1 MTFDDA
7 LTAFLLSREAINC
20 KPRTLD
26 WYRQQIGR
34 FHEWLLEQ
42 SWNGSTWLQPE
53 VLEAFLAAERRRGRS
68 DSTVRARHR
77 GLKVFFSWLKERGY
91 LPEEVKNPAKVV
103 RLGKE
108 EREEPRYARQ
118 FEVEALLTSIDPGD
132 WLDLRDRALI
142 MLLDQA
148 GVRVSEAV
156 GLLVEDVDLYKRTVH
171 IRKGTTKTAQG
182 RRAPFK
188 ASLVLAFLSYL
199 DVRPNVGPWLFVAAT
214 GGHRTPHGA
223 ALTDN
228 GVRQMLERRCEA
240 AGIEYVNPHAFRHG
254 LAMRLLNDGRA
265 PTSVIQSVL
274 GHASESTTRNYY
286 ARWQSDA
293 LVDAY
298 DEFIGRADDK

>member
-7 LTAFLLSREAINC
+7 LQAFLLSREAINC

-42 SWNGSTWLQPE
+42 PWDGSTWLEPE

-68 DSTVRARHR
+68 DGTVRARHR
-77 GLKVFFSWLKERGY
+77 GLKAFFYWLKERGY

-103 RLGKE
+103 KLGKE
-108 EREEPRYARQ
+108 EREEPRYARPD
-118 FEVEALLTSIDPGD
+118 EAEALIESIVVKD
-132 WLDLRDRALI
+132 WVDLRDRALI
-142 MLLDQA
+142 MLLHQS

-156 GLLVEDVDLYKRTVH
+156 GLTVEDVDLYKRTVY
-171 IRKGTTKTAQG
+171 IPKEKAKTGRG
-182 RRAPFK
+182 RRAPFQ

-199 DVRPNVGPWLFVAAT
+199 DVRPNAGSWLFVAAT
-214 GGHRTPHGA
+214 GHRNGAGTP
-223 ALTDN
+223 LTDN
-228 GVRQMLERRCEA
+228 GVRQMLRRRCKA
-240 AGIEYVNPHAFRHG
+240 AGIKYINPHAFRHG
-254 LAMRLLNDGRA
+254 LAMRLLNEGKA

-274 GHASESTTRNYY
+274 GHASESTTRTYY
-286 ARWQSDA
+286 ARWESDA

-298 DEFIGRADDK
+298 DEFIGKADDG

>member
-34 FHEWLLEQ
+34 FHEWLLAQ

-53 VLEAFLAAERRRGRS
+53 VLEAFLAAERRRGRA

-77 GLKVFFSWLKERGY
+77 GLKVFFSWLKERSY

-103 RLGKE
+103 KLGRE

-118 FEVEALLTSIDPGD
+118 TEVTALLASIEPGD

-148 GVRVSEAV
+148 GVRVSEAA
-156 GLLVEDVDLYKRTVH
+156 GLTVADVDIYKRTVYV
-171 IRKGTTKTAQG
+171 RQERSKSGRG

-188 ASLVLAFLSYL
+188 PSLVLAFLSYL
-199 DVRPNVGPWLFVAAT
+199 DVRPDVGPWLFVAAT
-214 GGHRTPHGA
+214 GGHRTPHRG

-228 GVRQMLERRCEA
+228 GVRQMLRRRCEV
-240 AGIEYVNPHAFRHG
+240 AGIEYINPHAFRHG
-254 LAMRLLNDGRA
+254 LAMRLLNDGKA
-265 PTSVIQSVL
+265 PTSVIQQVL
-274 GHASESTTRNYY
+274 GHSSESTTRKFY
-286 ARWQSDA
+286 ARWESDA

-298 DEFIGRADDK
+298 DEFIGRADDR